1 MILQLKKRGIGKEQQ
16 KVNAYFS
23 SYVFKV
29 GELSFGNYVRKDIK
43 CYNGEKV
50 RRRNTIFTAFSVSFS
65 TEQLA

>member
-1 MILQLKKRGIGKEQQ
+1 MILQLKGRGIEKEQQ

-29 GELSFGNYVRKDIK
+29 DELSFGNYVRKDIK

-50 RRRNTIFTAFSVSFS
+50 KRRNTILLPFLFL
-65 TEQLA
+65 LAQNN

>member
-1 MILQLKKRGIGKEQQ
+1 MILELKGRGIEKEQQ

-29 GELSFGNYVRKDIK
+29 DELSFGNHVRKDIK

-50 RRRNTIFTAFSVSFS
+50 KRRNTILLPFLFL
-65 TEQLA
+65 LAQNN

>member
-1 MILQLKKRGIGKEQQ
+1 MILQLKGRGIEKEQQ

-29 GELSFGNYVRKDIK
+29 DELSFGSYVRKDIK

-50 RRRNTIFTAFSVSFS
+50 KRRNTILLPFLFL
-65 TEQLA
+65 LAQNN